1 MNHRVFTALVVLT
14 FEAHA
19 ATVQFV
25 GNEKLPTASLR
36 EKVAGQIAQIESTG
50 VTPARADDLSYFT
63 GLTYLDNGFTEA
75 TVTPQITA
83 DTLTLDITEGPRTQ
97 LTTTTFLGATAYDEK
112 KLADFLLGPT
122 RENVTGDDL
131 PYVPDKLAEGVDRL
145 RDLYLSDGYLD
156 VEITTPTVALSN
168 DRTDASATVTI
179 SEGPPYTFGPIAIV
193 GSSAVPI
200 ATLRESLAD
209 LTTQPYSSN
218 RLRLIEE
225 RVAYEFQKAG
235 HYQAKATARRGPA
248 ISIRAKSRQPILAE
262 EVPVTIQVTPGPPFR
277 FGTVTADHPPG
288 DPSLPPRFVRRRFAS
303 LTDRPYDPAALN
315 TRFQR
320 QLGTG
325 LYDQLRLRQLPDP
338 TTNEVDL
345 AIEYEP
351 APSREVGFSLGYGTF
366 EGAGGGIRFVERNL
380 FGTGRSFTASIDAT
394 QRTFGADLTLE
405 DPWFLDRDDLAL
417 TFRATVL
424 NRRLEGYTKSE
435 LALRPELT
443 WTLTPRL
450 TASVFL
456 LAKGVSVEAEGISDN
471 LIGRT
476 PYLANSIGLTSV
488 YDTRDNPLNPDQG
501 FVLGTT
507 ADFATRALGS
517 EVSFARFAARAAY
530 YLPLGNTLLAFG
542 ARGGIMIPTEGNSSV
557 PIDERFFNG
566 GASSVRSFADREL
579 GPHNNGYPTGGQTY
593 TVFNLEYVVPIVDSL
608 KAAVFVDA
616 GSVGQ
621 TSSEFGILRTGI
633 GAGLRY
639 DLPIGP
645 IRLDAA
651 LNPAPR
657 SGEAIGAIHFT
668 VGLAF

>member
-1 MNHRVFTALVVLT
+1 MNRRVFIALVVLT

-63 GLTYLDNGFTEA
+63 GLTYQDNGFTEA
-75 TVTPQITA
+75 TVTQQITA
-83 DTLTLDITEGPRTQ
+83 DNLTLDITEGPRTQ

-112 KLADFLLGPT
+112 KLADFLLVPT

-131 PYVPDKLAEGVDRL
+131 PYVPAKLAEGVNRL

-156 VEITTPTVALSN
+156 VEITTPTVALSK
-168 DRTDASATVTI
+168 DRTDASATITI
-179 SEGPPYTFGPIAIV
+179 SEGPPYTFGPITIV

-200 ATLRESLAD
+200 VTLRESLAD
-209 LTTQPYSSN
+209 LTTQPYSST

-248 ISIRAKSRQPILAE
+248 LSTRAKSRQPILAE
-262 EVPVTIQVTPGPPFR
+262 EIPVTIQVTPGPPFR

-288 DPSLPPRFVRRRFAS
+288 DSSLPPRFVRRRFAS

-325 LYDQLRLRQLPDP
+325 LYDQLRVRQLPDP

-366 EGAGGGIRFVERNL
+366 EGAGGGIRFIERNL
-380 FGTGRSFTASIDAT
+380 FGTGRPFTASIEAT

-456 LAKGVSVEAEGISDN
+456 LAKGVSVEAGGISDD
-471 LIGRT
+471 LIART
-476 PYLANSIGLTSV
+476 PYLANSIGRHL
-488 YDTRDNPLNPDQG
+488 RL
-501 FVLGTT
+501 
-507 ADFATRALGS
+507 R
-517 EVSFARFAARAAY
+517 
-530 YLPLGNTLLAFG
+530 
-542 ARGGIMIPTEGNSSV
+542 
-557 PIDERFFNG
+557 
-566 GASSVRSFADREL
+566 
-579 GPHNNGYPTGGQTY
+579 YPRQSAQ
-593 TVFNLEYVVPIVDSL
+593 P
-608 KAAVFVDA
+608 
-616 GSVGQ
+616 
-621 TSSEFGILRTGI
+621 RP
-633 GAGLRY
+633 GLR
-639 DLPIGP
+639 PRHHR
-645 IRLDAA
+645 RLRH
-651 LNPAPR
+651 PR
-657 SGEAIGAIHFT
+657 PRQRG
-668 VGLAF
+668 